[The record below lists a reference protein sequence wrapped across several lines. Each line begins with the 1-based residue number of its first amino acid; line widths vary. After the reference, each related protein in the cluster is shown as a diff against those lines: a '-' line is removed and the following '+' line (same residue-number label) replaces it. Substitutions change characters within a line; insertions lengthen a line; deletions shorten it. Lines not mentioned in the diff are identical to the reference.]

1 VSGFICGVAVSEGV
15 QARAVRTKISTGYE
29 RLDEALQGDFLV
41 GSTIVLSAP
50 ASDELPLLI
59 GNFLRASNEQC
70 LLICRTLSSAE
81 TITQNMGEN
90 VRSLVCS
97 DKPVSPARNI
107 IPGKGIEN
115 LTDVNL
121 QIGEVIASA
130 QPKRLVIDI
139 LSDIL
144 LRHKALQTR
153 KWLTELLERLR
164 SKGITTLAV
173 LNPYMHSS
181 EDVQAIVDLFDGNV
195 EIFEKESEGGTRKYL
210 RIKWMH
216 GVETAEKEFLL
227 EGLASERQ
235 ATRDKRREPVEAGL
249 DKRRIAVL
257 PFANL
262 SSNPEDGYFADG
274 MTEEVITSLSGV
286 RQLTVIARTSVMK
299 YKGSKKGA
307 SDVGKE
313 LNAGSLIE
321 GSVRKAGNRIRITT
335 QLIDTST
342 EGHLWAQNYDRQLED
357 VFAIQSEIAEKV
369 AGELKI
375 RLVDSEKRVITKKD
389 TENTEAYTCF
399 LRGREL
405 LREQT
410 EASLKKAIALFK
422 KAIELDSRFA
432 RAYVGEA
439 ECHQFLADKGSE
451 PMDIS
456 VTTVRRLLERALNL
470 DPNLPEVHSSLAVMF
485 FNDDDVGASEAEAR
499 RALELNPSL
508 PDPYWVLYELA
519 AVKGEPE
526 EMVRQIEAA
535 YRLDP
540 IRPDFINRVGVAYF
554 YTGREQ
560 EALEFWKKNEQLAPA
575 FAYRGMAEYYL
586 AKGDL
591 EKAKEL
597 LAKLEKI
604 DPTNPRVTWMGG
616 VIAAMEGDREKALLA
631 VRKIEDAKMGPVGF
645 NFMAYVYH
653 TLGDLD
659 SYFEYLN
666 RALEAHA
673 ITPSVMM
680 YSPLLA
686 KARADPRYLELVERL
701 RKQCGLTK

>member
-1 VSGFICGVAVSEGV
+1 MSCV
-15 QARAVRTKISTGYE
+15 QRQTCP
-29 RLDEALQGDFLV
+29 
-41 GSTIVLSAP
+41 P
-50 ASDELPLLI
+50 AQ
-59 GNFLRASNEQC
+59 N
-70 LLICRTLSSAE
+70 TL
-81 TITQNMGEN
+81 
-90 VRSLVCS
+90 
-97 DKPVSPARNI
+97 
-107 IPGKGIEN
+107 PGKGIEN
-115 LTDVNL
+115 LTELN
-121 QIGEVIASA
+121 
-130 QPKRLVIDI
+130 LVITETI
-139 LSDIL
+139 NSLQPSQLVVQFLSDVL

-153 KWLTELLERLR
+153 KWLSELLDKFRA
-164 SKGITTLAV
+164 KNITTLV
-173 LNPYMHSS
+173 LLNPLMHSS
-181 EDVQAIVDLFDGNV
+181 EEVQAIVDLFDGNIELIEKQV
-195 EIFEKESEGGTRKYL
+195 EGRSRKVL
-210 RIKWMH
+210 IIKWMH
-216 GVETAEKEFLL
+216 GIETVEKEFLL
-227 EGLASERQ
+227 EGLVSERR
-235 ATRDKRREPVEAGL
+235 ADRDKRQEAIEAGL

-274 MTEEVITSLSGV
+274 MTEELITSLSGV
-286 RQLTVIARTSVMK
+286 RQLAVIARTSVMK
-299 YKGSKKGA
+299 YKGSQKGA

-321 GSVRKAGNRIRITT
+321 GSVRKAANRVRIAA

-342 EGHLWAQNYDRQLED
+342 EGHLWAQNYDRNLDD

-410 EASLKKAIALFK
+410 EASLKQAIVLFE
-422 KAIELDSRFA
+422 KAIELDPNFA

-439 ECHQFLADKGSE
+439 ECHQLLADRGHE
-451 PMDIS
+451 PNDIS
-456 VTTVRRLLERALNL
+456 VTTVRRLLGRALNI
-470 DPNLPEVHSSLAVMF
+470 DPNLPEAHAALAVVF
-485 FNDDDVGASEAEAR
+485 FNEDNVIGSEAEVK

-508 PDPYWVLYELA
+508 PDPCWLMFELA
-519 AVKGEPE
+519 AIKGDPG
-526 EMVRQIEAA
+526 EMVRQIEQA

-540 IRPDFINRVGVAYF
+540 IRPDFIFRVGVAYL

-575 FAYRGMAEYYL
+575 FAYTGMTMSYL

-597 LAKLEKI
+597 HAKAEQL
-604 DPTNPRVTWMGG
+604 DPTNPRITWMEGA
-616 VIAAMEGDREKALLA
+616 IAALEGDRERAHLTIK
-631 VRKIEDAKMGPVGF
+631 KMEDAQMGPVGF
-645 NFMAYVYH
+645 NFIAYVYH
-653 TLGDLD
+653 ALGDLD

-666 RALEAHA
+666 KALEAHA
-673 ITPSVMM
+673 IIPSSMR
-680 YSPLLA
+680 YSPLFA
-686 KARADPRYLELVERL
+686 KARADPRYLKLVEKL